1 MANPHQRPSE
11 HGVDGTAVALV
22 EGKGFDLT
30 ADAGKAGVVKEAVEA
45 PEGAEGGV
53 DEGFYLV
60 LPRHIAGQEVEGRPE
75 GFSQGLP
82 LSLLKI
88 AAYDPGPLVDKLPDR
103 CFADPAG
110 GAGDDGDLA
119 F

>member
-1 MANPHQRPSE
+1 MANAHQRPSE

-60 LPRHIAGQEVEGRPE
+60 LPRHIAGQEVEGGPKGLGQR
-75 GFSQGLP
+75 LP
-82 LSLLKI
+82 LGLLQI
-88 AAYDPGPLVDKLPDR
+88 APYDPGPLVDKFPDR